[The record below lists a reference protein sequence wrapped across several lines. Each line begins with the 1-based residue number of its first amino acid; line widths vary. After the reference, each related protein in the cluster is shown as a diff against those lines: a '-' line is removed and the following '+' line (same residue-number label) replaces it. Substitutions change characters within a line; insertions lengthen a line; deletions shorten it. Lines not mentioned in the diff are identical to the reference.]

1 MSSLEVNKILA
12 SIIMAFLI
20 VVIIGFVGD
29 LIVNIDSEKKEVAYK
44 IDIPEADSVN
54 SETAKKLKITE
65 SISPFLMN
73 ASIEKG
79 EKLFKW
85 FCLL

>member
-12 SIIMAFLI
+12 AIIMAFLI
-20 VVIIGFVGD
+20 VVIISFVGD

-44 IDIPEADSVN
+44 IDIPEADSDH
-54 SETAKKLKITE
+54 SETAKKLDITE

-73 ASIEKG
+73 AS
-79 EKLFKW
+79 LPS
-85 FCLL
+85 